1 MLGNEARHGRAV
13 ILTALPVEYEAVRAH
28 LRSLQEE
35 VHKGTVYERGSFMA
49 GEWLWEIGIAQIG
62 AGNSTAAFEAERA
75 IAYFVPDI
83 VLFVGVAGGLKDVAI
98 GDVVAA
104 TKAYGY
110 ESGKADQ
117 SVFLL
122 RPDVGESS
130 YRLIQRAMAESR
142 KKEWVQRISGRAQI
156 RALPRAFVGPIAGG
170 EKVIASSRSDVFT
183 FLRSNYNDALAVEME
198 GRGFLHA
205 IHGNEHVQALIVR
218 GISDL
223 LDGKSQADALGS
235 QETAARHAS
244 AFAFEVLA
252 KLDNAEFRGSV
263 QPANLIPAMS
273 PLPRGPISEAE
284 EDLRLEDTFIH
295 EEGDTSVLDITL
307 HNVGTKLVLPIR
319 AKIEV
324 FDVGEFYRCDEE
336 DEDADRVRSF
346 TAVSNSYEVE
356 LSPALKG
363 KSRVVKIAHQ
373 LLPGHIDRFNL
384 ALYQDL
390 RDPAPV
396 YVWYYLKITIMCNE
410 PSGNVGSE
418 PLLLSVPPVDM
429 NANNVWESMHTACAE
444 RNRETLRRMSSLTA
458 MRSDSVETAIHMAR
472 LDATELLQS
481 PQLPTVKPQTHSKLA
496 DLHPKLGVS
505 LPASE
510 HAPSHATTA
519 GTAHAFEIFYSY
531 DKEDEGLAKKL
542 QNQLILLKRRNLI
555 TDWYAS
561 KVIPGQETSLEIFKH
576 LNAAR
581 IILLLISPD
590 YVASEQYDTEVTRAL
605 ERHEAQE
612 AAVIPIVLRPTA
624 GWPDAPFGKL
634 QSIPRGGKAITEWS
648 NLDSAFAQVAEEI
661 SAVVER
667 LR

>member
-1 MLGNEARHGRAV
+1 MPGKGRAV

-28 LRSLQEE
+28 LKNLQEE

-49 GEWLWEIGIAQIG
+49 EEWLWEIGIAQIG

-142 KKEWVQRISGRAQI
+142 KKVWVQRISGHTQLN
-156 RALPRAFVGPIAGG
+156 ALPRVFVGPIAGG
-170 EKVIASSRSDVFT
+170 EKVIASSRSDVFA

-205 IHGNEHVQALIVR
+205 THGNEHVQALIVR

-223 LDGKSQADALGS
+223 IDGKSQTDVAGS
-235 QETAARHAS
+235 QEMAARHAS
-244 AFAFEVLA
+244 AFALEVLA
-252 KLDNAEFRGSV
+252 KLDRTEFRGSE
-263 QPANLIPAMS
+263 QPVDIIPTMS
-273 PLPRGPISEAE
+273 SLPRGSISEAE
-284 EDLRLEDTFIH
+284 EDLRLEDTFIY
-295 EEGDTSVLDITL
+295 EEGDTPVLDITL

-324 FDVGEFYRCDEE
+324 LDTGEFYRCDEE
-336 DEDADRVRSF
+336 DEDADQVRSF
-346 TAVSNSYEVE
+346 TAVSNTYEVE

-373 LLPGHIDRFNL
+373 LLPGHIDRLNL

-390 RDPAPV
+390 GDPALV

-410 PSGNVGSE
+410 PLGNVESE
-418 PLLLSVPPVDM
+418 PLLLSVPPVDI
-429 NANNVWESMHTACAE
+429 NANNVWESVHTACAE
-444 RNRETLRRMSSLTA
+444 KNRETLRRMSSHNA
-458 MRSDSVETAIHMAR
+458 MRSDSVETAIHMAMFNT
-472 LDATELLQS
+472 TEMLRSQ
-481 PQLPTVKPQTHSKLA
+481 QQHTVKPQTHSKLA
-496 DLHPKLGVS
+496 DLHPKLDVFV
-505 LPASE
+505 PASK
-510 HAPSHATTA
+510 HAPSHSTTV
-519 GTAHAFEIFYSY
+519 GTTHAFEIFYSY

-555 TDWYAS
+555 TNWYAS
-561 KVIPGQETSLEIFKH
+561 KVIPGQETSKEIIKH

-581 IILLLISPD
+581 VILLLISPD

-612 AAVIPIVLRPTA
+612 AMVIPIVLRPTA
-624 GWPDAPFGKL
+624 GWRDAPFGKL
-634 QSIPRGGKAITEWS
+634 QSIPRGGKAMTEWS

-661 SAVVER
+661 SSVIER